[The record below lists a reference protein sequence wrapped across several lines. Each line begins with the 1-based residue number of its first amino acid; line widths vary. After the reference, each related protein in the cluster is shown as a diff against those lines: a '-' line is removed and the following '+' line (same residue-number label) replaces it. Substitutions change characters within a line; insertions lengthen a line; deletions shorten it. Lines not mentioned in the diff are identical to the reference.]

1 MGRHSTLALASG
13 AVLALGLTTGCGG
26 PAENTRSGSAPHR
39 AEPSASGP
47 AAGGPGAGGPGAG
60 GPVYG
65 GKAVPGLLGQSVWAR
80 GTSGDPR
87 AAYCPGSAESTAVS
101 GAEVRC
107 VVGDAVVL
115 TEELPRRGAGDDA
128 GTTRFVTRL
137 LDAATG
143 RQRAEFESVMPSTA
157 PSGNSGSG
165 SGSGLGSGE
174 SAGLPSAVGRWR
186 DGSPALLIRSLPTAS
201 AGTAG
206 TPGTQEP
213 STAVYTMYSPTG
225 EKLGSSLVQ
234 GEAHLRRPVLDG
246 LVQDPGG
253 GETLTYAPIGG
264 GTGIEVAKAD
274 SYEKPVGPGFGYA
287 TRVKDDYDGKGGYL
301 VVTDRRTG
309 RTAWSTREMTPPSA
323 VATANRPG
331 TYATA
336 QLRPLTGD
344 RGILLWNP
352 SGSDDAVIT
361 VVDLAT
367 GRRLAEGPS
376 TPLDITRD
384 EDRTAVSPDGR
395 TAVSQFGTGVVAW
408 DTETGRELWRR
419 KDDTSLRPMAQS
431 PGGVLYAETDG
442 RQALNARTGAL
453 LSAYD
458 DIPEFTSNGYGV
470 LRDEKGL
477 FVFRATPAPAE
488 GNP

>member
-1 MGRHSTLALASG
+1 M
-13 AVLALGLTTGCGG
+13 
-26 PAENTRSGSAPHR
+26 
-39 AEPSASGP
+39 
-47 AAGGPGAGGPGAG
+47 
-60 GPVYG
+60 
-65 GKAVPGLLGQSVWAR
+65 
-80 GTSGDPR
+80 
-87 AAYCPGSAESTAVS
+87 S
-101 GAEVRC
+101 GAEARC

-115 TEELPRRGAGDDA
+115 TEELPGGGAGDA
-128 GTTRFVTRL
+128 VGTSRFVTRL

-143 RQRAEFESVMPSTA
+143 RQRAEFESVMPPAA
-157 PSGNSGSG
+157 PSGSSGSG
-165 SGSGLGSGE
+165 GVSGE
-174 SAGLPSAVGRWR
+174 PSAVGRWK
-186 DGSPALLIRSLPTAS
+186 DGSPALLIRSLPKPTES
-201 AGTAG
+201 AGSSGSSGA
-206 TPGTQEP
+206 QDL

-225 EKLGSSLVQ
+225 EKLGSSLVK

-246 LVQDPGG
+246 FVQLPGG
-253 GETLTYAPIGG
+253 GEKLTYAPIGG
-264 GTGIEVAKAD
+264 GADTQVAKPDA
-274 SYEKPVGPGFGYA
+274 YEKPVGPGFGYA
-287 TRVKDDYDGKGGYL
+287 TGIKDDYDGKGGYL
-301 VVTDRRTG
+301 VATDRHTG
-309 RTAWSTREMTPPSA
+309 RTAWTTREMTPPST
-323 VATANRPG
+323 VASASRPG
-331 TYATA
+331 TRATA

-352 SGSDDAVIT
+352 SGSDEAVIT

-367 GRRLAEGPS
+367 GRRLTEGPS
-376 TPLDITRD
+376 VPLDITRD

-419 KDDTSLRPMAQS
+419 QDDKSLRPMAQS
-431 PGGVLYAETDG
+431 PSGVLYAEADG

-453 LSAYD
+453 LSPYD